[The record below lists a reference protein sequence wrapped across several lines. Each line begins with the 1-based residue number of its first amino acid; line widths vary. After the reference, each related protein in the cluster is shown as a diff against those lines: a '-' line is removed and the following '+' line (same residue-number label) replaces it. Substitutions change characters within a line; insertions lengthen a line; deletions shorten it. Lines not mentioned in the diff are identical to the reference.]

1 MLIVCCSL
9 ESDIMLYVDYAS
21 VKQRHNCGKG
31 CLAASCAQENPSLG
45 TIGGGVPDDPE
56 AQGVRVRPPDS
67 TAAFTAVK

>member
-1 MLIVCCSL
+1 MSVRPIAIISQYIQMLTIFCSL

-45 TIGGGVPDDPE
+45 TIGGVPDDPE
-56 AQGVRVRPPDS
+56 A
-67 TAAFTAVK
+67 

>member
-1 MLIVCCSL
+1 MLTIFCSL

-45 TIGGGVPDDPE
+45 TIGGVPDDPE
-56 AQGVRVRPPDS
+56 A
-67 TAAFTAVK
+67 